1 MFTITTELTKA
12 DVPQIVKLARANYV
26 DLIFKHV
33 KPNGP
38 TSSLCLAL
46 IEVEVREYVL
56 DALTKCHGL
65 PVSVVLAKDPE
76 AKLIGFAIVIG
87 GKEPTDCGIN
97 YAAVSKDHRRQ
108 GILRAML
115 DEVKSR
121 YQSIGLTC
129 NMDKVPYYEALGFR
143 VTGAR
148 QVQVAM
154 SWGLEKHE
162 ADMLVLGLDN
172 HVEIREAQAI
182 FGRVHGK
189 KARGMISKI
198 NEMQALRAAEVEAF
212 VRQSC
217 YKQKAGKGGDT
228 VIPDLLRW
236 DGSQKMT
243 DPLAEPEGLIASHAD
258 HSSN

>member
-1 MFTITTELTKA
+1 MFTITTELTQA
-12 DVPQIVKLARANYV
+12 DVPAIVKLARANYV

-46 IEVEVREYVL
+46 IEVEVREYVV
-56 DALTKCHGL
+56 DALTHCHGL
-65 PVSVVLAKDPE
+65 PVSVVLAKDTAD
-76 AKLIGFAIVIG
+76 AKLIGFTIVIG

-97 YAAVSKDHRRQ
+97 YTAVSKDHRRQ

-115 DEVKSR
+115 DVVKAG

-154 SWGLEKHE
+154 SWGPEKLETE
-162 ADMLVLGLDN
+162 MQFLGLDN
-172 HVEIREAQAI
+172 HDEIREAQAI

-189 KARGMISKI
+189 KARAMIGKI
-198 NEMQALRAAEVEAF
+198 HSMQEMRTVEVQAF
-212 VRQSC
+212 VAQRQ
-217 YKQKAGKGGDT
+217 
-228 VIPDLLRW
+228 V
-236 DGSQKMT
+236 GSR
-243 DPLAEPEGLIASHAD
+243 
-258 HSSN
+258 

>member
-1 MFTITTELTKA
+1 MFTITTALTQA
-12 DVPQIVKLARANYV
+12 DVPQILKLARANYV

-46 IEVEVREYVL
+46 IEVEVREYIN
-56 DALTKCHGL
+56 DALTKCYGL
-65 PVSVVLAKDPE
+65 PVSVVLAKD
-76 AKLIGFAIVIG
+76 ADANLIGFAIVIG
-87 GKEPTDCGIN
+87 GKDPTNCGIN
-97 YAAVSKDHRRQ
+97 YAAVHKDHRRQ

-115 DEVKSR
+115 DNVKAR

-154 SWGLEKHE
+154 SWGPEKPE
-162 ADMLVLGLDN
+162 TDMVVLGLDN

-182 FGRVHGK
+182 FGRVHGN
-189 KARGMISKI
+189 KARGMINKI
-198 NEMQALRAAEVEAF
+198 NEMQKLRTAEVEAF
-212 VRQSC
+212 VR
-217 YKQKAGKGGDT
+217 KAGKGGET
-228 VIPDLLRW
+228 IIPELLRW
-236 DGSQKMT
+236 NGSQET
-243 DPLAEPEGLIASHAD
+243 FDPLAEPEGLIAVNGEHV
-258 HSSN
+258 N

>member
-1 MFTITTELTKA
+1 MFTITTELTQA

-38 TSSLCLAL
+38 TSSLCLTL

-56 DALTKCHGL
+56 DALTQCHGL

-76 AKLIGFAIVIG
+76 AKVIGFAIVIG

-97 YAAVSKDHRRQ
+97 YTAVSKDHRRQ

-154 SWGLEKHE
+154 SWGPEKLEME
-162 ADMLVLGLDN
+162 MQFLGLDN

-182 FGRVHGK
+182 FGRVHGM
-189 KARGMISKI
+189 KAKSMISKI
-198 NEMQALRAAEVEAF
+198 HGMQELRTVEVLAF
-212 VRQSC
+212 VAKRQNQQHQS
-217 YKQKAGKGGDT
+217 
-228 VIPDLLRW
+228 L
-236 DGSQKMT
+236 
-243 DPLAEPEGLIASHAD
+243 
-258 HSSN
+258 

>member
-1 MFTITTELTKA
+1 MFTVTTELTQA
-12 DVPQIVKLARANYV
+12 DVPQILKLARANYV

-65 PVSVVLAKDPE
+65 PVSVVLAKDAE
-76 AKLIGFAIVIG
+76 ANLIGFTIVIG
-87 GKEPTDCGIN
+87 GKKLSDCGIN
-97 YAAVSKDHRRQ
+97 YTAVSKDHRRQ

-115 DEVKSR
+115 DVVKAR

-129 NMDKVPYYEALGFR
+129 NIDKVSYYEALGFR

-154 SWGLEKHE
+154 CWGPETLETE
-162 ADMLVLGLDN
+162 MQFLGLDN
-172 HVEIREAQAI
+172 HEEIREAQAI
-182 FGRVHGK
+182 FGRVNGK
-189 KARGMISKI
+189 KAKSMINRI
-198 NEMQALRAAEVEAF
+198 HRMQELRTVEVEAF
-212 VRQSC
+212 VRRI
-217 YKQKAGKGGDT
+217 KEGRGGES
-228 VIPDLLRW
+228 VIPELVRW
-236 DGSQKMT
+236 DGSPSIK
-243 DPLAEPEGLIASHAD
+243 DPMAEPAGLAT
-258 HSSN
+258 